1 MEILYK
7 KAQSKEKP
15 ATIDVVSSPE
25 CVYIRRDIKLT
36 ETENESGEISKIYDY
51 QEAVLSKNDY
61 EQYKNTLLVNEI
73 NNNENSSAF
82 ENYQNKLNTG
92 VLYTNGKKY
101 KPRYHEDYGNI
112 MKDLETAISL
122 IKTSISELE
131 TILQNP
137 ELTEEQRLSFTA
149 TIQTL
154 QTTLATVL
162 TQNFAVYDETGTA
175 DNMVMMNAAEIIAL
189 YFFLYAKKEEYF
201 AEYKLE
207 KETI

>member
-82 ENYQNKLNTG
+82 ENYQNNFCHLEILVLYGLMMVLNT
-92 VLYTNGKKY
+92 
-101 KPRYHEDYGNI
+101 
-112 MKDLETAISL
+112 
-122 IKTSISELE
+122 
-131 TILQNP
+131 
-137 ELTEEQRLSFTA
+137 
-149 TIQTL
+149 
-154 QTTLATVL
+154 
-162 TQNFAVYDETGTA
+162 
-175 DNMVMMNAAEIIAL
+175 
-189 YFFLYAKKEEYF
+189 FLF
-201 AEYKLE
+201 HF
-207 KETI
+207 